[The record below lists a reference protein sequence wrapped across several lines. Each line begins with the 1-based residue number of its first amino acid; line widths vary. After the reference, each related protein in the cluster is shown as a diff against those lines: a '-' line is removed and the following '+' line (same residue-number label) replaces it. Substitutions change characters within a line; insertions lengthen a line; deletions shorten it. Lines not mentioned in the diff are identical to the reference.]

1 VETVGAVGLRQFWTQ
16 DVRFTVQDVELSNIR
31 EMALGFAGTQN
42 YPTNSMGYNYFQ
54 FISSLAHGM
63 Q

>member
-1 VETVGAVGLRQFWTQ
+1 MLNIVETVGAVGLPPFWTQ

-42 YPTNSMGYNYFQ
+42 YPTNSMGCNYF
-54 FISSLAHGM
+54 
-63 Q
+63 